1 VRRGSRREA
10 SACDIGLL
18 RGILSSEHISPC
30 EFPHRPTA
38 TRVASDGVAAP
49 CLLGGCPVCVISV
62 IWEGPTPRP
71 QAHFARAVPTSS
83 LIFSVGPRDLHL
95 VCYFWEHT

>member
-1 VRRGSRREA
+1 MRRGSRREA

-18 RGILSSEHISPC
+18 RGILSSEQISPC

-62 IWEGPTPRP
+62 ICKQNQHGVYPR
-71 QAHFARAVPTSS
+71 AHFRFWNLEQAYRILCSS
-83 LIFSVGPRDLHL
+83 
-95 VCYFWEHT
+95 